1 MFCHARRQD
10 PVQCV
15 MKCHDLHAPGAYP
28 VSRSGMRSGY
38 SIRFLRLLVFGMG
51 CPFDPSPFRS
61 FCRPIVPERRDPDSR
76 VSCAGACARAGA
88 RIAAARFAR
97 LIARARR
104 RTHLACR
111 LNRGRSAPGRHGREA
126 VRADFASLGPIIPL
140 FPRMQVPNREI
151 LLKFQEL
158 FVIRL
163 HCPGSRLRGPERIPH
178 QRPGYTLERDAC
190 MERAASGNAGGIM
203 AVRAGV
209 SRCRPS
215 CAVRGAGSCRSS

>member
-1 MFCHARRQD
+1 MICMRRAHTLC
-10 PVQCV
+10 PVRAC
-15 MKCHDLHAPGAYP
+15 APGIP
-28 VSRSGMRSGY
+28 SGFSGSSSSAWAVL
-38 SIRFLRLLVFGMG
+38 SIRLRSVLPAARL
-51 CPFDPSPFRS
+51 
-61 FCRPIVPERRDPDSR
+61 PERRDPDSR

-111 LNRGRSAPGRHGREA
+111 LNRGRSAPDRHGREA

-140 FPRMQVPNREI
+140 FLKMQAPNREI
-151 LLKFQEL
+151 LLKSQEL

-163 HCPGSRLRGPERIPH
+163 HCPGSRLRGPQRIPH
-178 QRPGYTLERDAC
+178 QRPGYTPERDAR
-190 MERAASGNAGGIM
+190 MERPASGNAGGIM

-209 SRCRPS
+209 SRYRRWY
-215 CAVRGAGSCRSS
+215 AIRGAGSCRSS

>member
-1 MFCHARRQD
+1 MICMRRAHTLC
-10 PVQCV
+10 PVRAC
-15 MKCHDLHAPGAYP
+15 APGIP
-28 VSRSGMRSGY
+28 SGFSGSSSSAWAVL
-38 SIRFLRLLVFGMG
+38 SIRVRSVLSAARL
-51 CPFDPSPFRS
+51 
-61 FCRPIVPERRDPDSR
+61 PERRDPDSR
-76 VSCAGACARAGA
+76 VSCVGARAPAGA
-88 RIAAARFAR
+88 RIAAARLAR

-140 FPRMQVPNREI
+140 FLKMQVPNREI
-151 LLKFQEL
+151 LLNFWEL
-158 FVIRL
+158 FVIRF

-178 QRPGYTLERDAC
+178 QRPGYTPERDAC

-203 AVRAGV
+203 AVRAGL